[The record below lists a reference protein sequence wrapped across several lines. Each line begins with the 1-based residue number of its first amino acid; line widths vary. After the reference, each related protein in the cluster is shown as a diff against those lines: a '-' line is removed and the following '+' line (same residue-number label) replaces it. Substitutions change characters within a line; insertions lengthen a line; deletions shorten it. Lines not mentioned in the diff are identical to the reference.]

1 MADASSS
8 TDVEWLR
15 EQMQQVVDNQAVL
28 KEQLDEQKHQ
38 PVKMPA
44 IEKFNRD
51 QLKLKGFL
59 TQIKIRI
66 DNEGLRL
73 ATPFNK
79 VIYAGMHLIGKPL
92 K

>member
-1 MADASSS
+1 
-8 TDVEWLR
+8 
-15 EQMQQVVDNQAVL
+15 
-28 KEQLDEQKHQ
+28 
-38 PVKMPA
+38 MPL
-44 IEKFNRD
+44 IKKFNRD

-66 DNEGLRL
+66 DNKGLKL

-92 K
+92 KWFQPYLSKTQMNGVTTTN